1 MRTSL
6 EYFNTVRR
14 PHYAT
19 HTLRLERVQK
29 QFIWHLTYSSG
40 KAKNKPSCKNRL
52 SHFNMISLQKRRGIV
67 DSVFWFT
74 ILRFKIDC
82 PKLLSRKKI
91 YEIPKSPLQQ
101 IFPIPA
107 SLNCY
112 TAAVMSLMYIHTHL
126 VGSQVL
132 FIRSCKSICVFDLHR
147 I

>member
-52 SHFNMISLQKRRGIV
+52 SHFNMISLQKKRDV
-67 DSVFWFT
+67 LNSVF
-74 ILRFKIDC
+74 LFKILVT
-82 PKLLSRKKI
+82 KLS
-91 YEIPKSPLQQ
+91 
-101 IFPIPA
+101 FP
-107 SLNCY
+107 SY
-112 TAAVMSLMYIHTHL
+112 
-126 VGSQVL
+126 
-132 FIRSCKSICVFDLHR
+132 
-147 I
+147 